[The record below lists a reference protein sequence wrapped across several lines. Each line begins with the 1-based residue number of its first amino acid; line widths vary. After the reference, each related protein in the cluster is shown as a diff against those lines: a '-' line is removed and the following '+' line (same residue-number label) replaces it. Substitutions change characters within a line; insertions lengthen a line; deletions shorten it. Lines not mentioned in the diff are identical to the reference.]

1 MKQDNEHR
9 PAYLR
14 LYERLRVEIVRGD
27 YPFGA
32 RMPSKRQLAEPAAS
46 SSLFGRARVI
56 ASEYGET
63 AGKVADAARAEQRQ
77 RFAGY
82 RVCIFS
88 DNGPEAREGAFEA
101 KKLFEETF
109 PDVKVYMGYE
119 NPYFKVSVGN
129 CLTAEEAI
137 ILKGR
142 VSATFP
148 KAFLKNEEI
157 AVSDLVEP

>member
-1 MKQDNEHR
+1 MHLF
-9 PAYLR
+9 AVLR
-14 LYERLRVEIVRGD
+14 GGSSRGGTVVGR
-27 YPFGA
+27 F
-32 RMPSKRQLAEPAAS
+32 QAAA
-46 SSLFGRARVI
+46 GRAGRLVL
-56 ASEYGET
+56 AVRAGPEYGET

>member
-1 MKQDNEHR
+1 MIR
-9 PAYLR
+9 RISICICLLCCAAALPAAAQSL
-14 LYERLRVEIVRGD
+14 
-27 YPFGA
+27 GA
-32 RMPSKRQLAEPAAS
+32 FKRQPAAS

-109 PDVKVYMGYE
+109 SDVKVYMGYE
-119 NPYFKVSVGN
+119 NPYFKVSGGN

>member
-1 MKQDNEHR
+1 MHLF
-9 PAYLR
+9 AVLR
-14 LYERLRVEIVRGD
+14 GGSSRGGTVVGR
-27 YPFGA
+27 F
-32 RMPSKRQLAEPAAS
+32 QAAA
-46 SSLFGRARVI
+46 GRAGRLVL
-56 ASEYGET
+56 AVR
-63 AGKVADAARAEQRQ
+63 AGPGDCQRIWRNGRQGGRCRTRRAAAAV
-77 RFAGY
+77 AGY

>member
-1 MKQDNEHR
+1 MPHAR
-9 PAYLR
+9 SSGSGLR
-14 LYERLRVEIVRGD
+14 
-27 YPFGA
+27 A
-32 RMPSKRQLAEPAAS
+32 TASAS
-46 SSLFGRARVI
+46 SRTTVPR
-56 ASEYGET
+56 
-63 AGKVADAARAEQRQ
+63 
-77 RFAGY
+77 
-82 RVCIFS
+82 
-88 DNGPEAREGAFEA
+88 REGAFEA